1 MFKRKRETKVND
13 EQQKIINANLKEQI
27 EKAYRLVLLQNMQM
41 QAEQYFRY

>member
-1 MFKRKRETKVND
+1 MFKRKREIKVND